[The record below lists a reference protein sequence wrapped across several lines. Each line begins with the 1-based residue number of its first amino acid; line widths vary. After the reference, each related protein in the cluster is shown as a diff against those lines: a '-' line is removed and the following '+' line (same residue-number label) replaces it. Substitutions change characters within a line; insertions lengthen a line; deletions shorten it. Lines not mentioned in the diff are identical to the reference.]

1 MGRRG
6 ISLREATKRYV
17 LIKSLPNTEIM
28 WVRQRKKGGD
38 KREKGKDVFTY
49 LGGGGGRKYSLKY
62 RINQSWR
69 KLVTGGGKAHPSGR
83 EKATHAKLVRKLNH
97 GRIYCYF
104 LFCSDQFEVMLN
116 FVKRSLLQSPWPSP
130 RRSAEARMPSRR
142 SFLVIAWFSS

>member
-28 WVRQRKKGGD
+28 WVRQRKVETKER
-38 KREKGKDVFTY
+38 KVRTY
-49 LGGGGGRKYSLKY
+49 LHIWGGGRKYSLKY

-69 KLVTGGGKAHPSGR
+69 KLVTGGRKARPSGR

-97 GRIYCYF
+97 SRIYCYF

-116 FVKRSLLQSPWPSP
+116 FVVKRSLLQSPWPSP